1 MFMKRVFCTI
11 SCKSE
16 VIVIDISDFRKEL
29 TLLLNPYLTFYCM
42 FNAATP
48 RLNKDECNQA
58 VAMLLAG
65 ATQQE
70 VVTAFGVHQSTV
82 QRLNLRLHHLGST
95 DDRPRTGCPRVTTPR
110 QNHHVRLQHLRNRFR
125 NAVESAATFA
135 GRGNQRISAQT
146 VRNRLRGA

>member
-29 TLLLNPYLTFYCM
+29 KLLLNPYLTFYCM

-110 QNHHVRLQHLRNRFR
+110 QNHHVRL
-125 NAVESAATFA
+125 
-135 GRGNQRISAQT
+135 
-146 VRNRLRGA
+146 